1 MPIYQYQC
9 RECGEVSEF
18 LQPNVSAVRDLA
30 CSACGS
36 HNLKK
41 LISTPILLKNR
52 IDASGKTCCGR
63 EERCESPACS
73 TGNQCRRH

>member
-9 RECGEVSEF
+9 RDCGKVSEF
-18 LQPNVSAVRDLA
+18 LLPNISAVMYSA
-30 CSACGS
+30 CSVCGS
-36 HNLKK
+36 HNLEK
-41 LISTPILLKNR
+41 LISAPILLRNR
-52 IDASGKTCCGR
+52 TDTSDKTCCGR